1 MSLIH
6 SFDIDKKILFDM
18 YDRLSGLYIKYNHLS
33 LAENYNILGDSL
45 AKEINAKDICALS
58 AITKAK
64 IYLYLQPEVAEK
76 NLKQAKELLQETNSK
91 RILAHAELS
100 WIIQQLPIHQH
111 NAAWISQTKE
121 KVREFQ
127 QTAIKYS
134 HGSSIIRSYLLLAVL
149 DF

>member
-1 MSLIH
+1 MFDIRELKAHSYLNAGRLKNSERYLNECLTMSLIH

-76 NLKQAKELLQETNSK
+76 KFKTGKRVITGDKFQENIGSCRTFMDYSTVTNS
-91 RILAHAELS
+91 S
-100 WIIQQLPIHQH
+100 
-111 NAAWISQTKE
+111 T
-121 KVREFQ
+121 
-127 QTAIKYS
+127 
-134 HGSSIIRSYLLLAVL
+134 
-149 DF
+149 